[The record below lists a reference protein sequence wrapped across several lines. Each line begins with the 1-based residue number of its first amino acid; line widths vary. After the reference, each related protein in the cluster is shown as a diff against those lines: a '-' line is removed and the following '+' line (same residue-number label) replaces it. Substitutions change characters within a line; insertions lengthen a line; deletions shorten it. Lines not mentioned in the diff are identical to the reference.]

1 MRERLALIFP
11 AWKKGSSRMTRVLR
25 CSSAAQPGEK
35 KKITQSRAGLLRAS
49 KTQPSDY
56 STRKINHHILI
67 TQKRKWTNRKN
78 FKNFGTPK
86 SCERKKIEIY
96 KKRRENEG
104 LCCFFPGRRML
115 KSRWTCFLACRQR
128 TVRFIDRWFKLRYS
142 IFEENV
148 RIYTF
153 HCFMIQSVGKPKF
166 FENFIHP
173 EYIVGQSFWNFRNL
187 I

>member
-1 MRERLALIFP
+1 
-11 AWKKGSSRMTRVLR
+11 MTRVLR

-35 KKITQSRAGLLRAS
+35 KNHAVARGPLARR

-96 KKRRENEG
+96 KKRRENEC

-128 TVRFIDRWFKLRYS
+128 TVRFIDHCFILRYS
-142 IFEENV
+142 IFKENV
-148 RIYTF
+148 RIGCKVYESLNF
-153 HCFMIQSVGKPKF
+153 VNISCILNNYGSVILKF
-166 FENFIHP
+166 QKLNRKIWEKKENTMPHTWIF
-173 EYIVGQSFWNFRNL
+173 YR
-187 I
+187 